1 MKTIVTAALAAL
13 TLGGA
18 ALATATPAAA
28 YGWHGGYRGGGW
40 GPGAAIGAG
49 LAGLFVGAAIADHPH
64 YGYGYGYGNGYGYGY
79 PGAYYGGCRSVVR
92 WNPYWGGYQRVRA
105 CY

>member
-1 MKTIVTAALAAL
+1 MRKILTGALAAL

-18 ALATATPAAA
+18 AVATATPAAA
-28 YGWHGGYRGGGW
+28 YGWHGGYRGGW

-49 LAGLFVGAAIADHPH
+49 LAGLVVGAAIADHPH
-64 YGYGYGYGNGYGYGY
+64 YGYGY
-79 PGAYYGGCRSVVR
+79 PGPYYAPGYYGGCRSVVR
-92 WNPYWGGYQRVRA
+92 WDPYWGGYQRVRA